1 MDIWREMREAE
12 ALARRPAAPQGPPLR
27 LPGLEELATGLI
39 WTSPRAFLTRALRG
53 LDAIQRRRALEFL
66 AAQCRAYVAEE
77 ATSAPDAQRLAR
89 RSAFCRELL
98 LCASWEARGGLG
110 PLGPVLDEVAGS
122 SRRRALR
129 YLERLGAPVGE
140 LLQALGAQE
149 AQGALWEDAE
159 GALWDDAEERQ
170 GEVVDPRRN
179 YARRATGVRR
189 APRWARDGA

>member
-12 ALARRPAAPQGPPLR
+12 ALVRRPPAPQEPLR

-53 LDAIQRRRALEFL
+53 LGAIQRRRALEFL

-122 SRRRALR
+122 ERRRALR

-140 LLQALGAQE
+140 LEALGAQE
-149 AQGALWEDAE
+149 AQGALWDDAE
-159 GALWDDAEERQ
+159 GALWEEERQ